1 MKINED
7 QMQEGFEEP
16 DNSGLWKAFGRESD
30 IGKQLYGIYGAKQ
43 KPKIYY
49 PPVKTK
55 KRVEEPKMQKA
66 CPQ

>member
-30 IGKQLYGIYGAKQ
+30 IGK
-43 KPKIYY
+43 
-49 PPVKTK
+49 
-55 KRVEEPKMQKA
+55 
-66 CPQ
+66 